1 MNSPR
6 DDQVLMSGA
15 PMRSFLRSK
24 IHRATVTQAELHYEG
39 SLTLDRLLMVE
50 ADILPGEEVHVWNVT
65 QGTRFSTYA
74 IEGPPDTGVL
84 CVNGAAA
91 HLAKP
96 GDIII
101 VATFHWIPE
110 SAIAGYCPRV
120 VFVDS
125 TNRVTERRPEV
136 VGPSC

>member
-1 MNSPR
+1 
-6 DDQVLMSGA
+6 
-15 PMRSFLRSK
+15 MRSFLRSK

-74 IEGPPDTGVL
+74 IEGPADTGVL

-91 HLAKP
+91 HLA
-96 GDIII
+96 DNDR
-101 VATFHWIPE
+101 E
-110 SAIAGYCPRV
+110 
-120 VFVDS
+120 DQS
-125 TNRVTERRPEV
+125 TAREAHGEQQQQFLHL
-136 VGPSC
+136 

>member
-1 MNSPR
+1 
-6 DDQVLMSGA
+6 MSGG

-74 IEGPPDTGVL
+74 IEGPADTGVL

-101 VATFHWIPE
+101 VATFHWLPE
-110 SAIAGYCPRV
+110 SAIAGFSPRV

-125 TNRVTERRPEV
+125 SNKVTERRPEV
-136 VGPSC
+136 IGPSC